1 VIAAA
6 FALSV
11 VVLFLTAIVR
21 AAGATLVRTPR
32 ADALHD
38 AGEGDARAEVVA
50 DLLEDR
56 LRIQPALG
64 TVVTTLLILAVIPAS
79 WALTRLL
86 SGWQLAAAFVAMTV
100 LLVLL
105 SDLIPRTIGRSRPRS
120 FAYRFSRLLAIA
132 IRVGDA
138 ANDLV
143 SDEDDDKDDADNED
157 EDREE
162 RELISSIIEF
172 GDTIVREVM
181 VPRTD
186 MVTLPAAAST
196 DDAVDLV
203 LEAGRSRI
211 PLTGDNI
218 DDIVGLLYARDL
230 LTLYDQAAPPRP
242 ARDLAHEAYF
252 VPETKAIS
260 GLLREMQA
268 KQKHLAIVV
277 DEFGGTAGVVTIEDL
292 IEEIVGE
299 IVDEYD
305 DEEPM
310 VVPLESGDYLVDA
323 RLDVDDLANTLN
335 LRFPDE
341 EWDTVGGLV
350 LGLAGRVPDVGESF
364 EYNDVMLIA
373 EDVQGRRIARV
384 RVTRR

>member
-6 FALSV
+6 FALSA
-11 VVLFLTAIVR
+11 VVLFLTATVR

-38 AGEGDARAEVVA
+38 AGEGNARAGVVA

-79 WALTRLL
+79 WALSRLL
-86 SGWQLAAAFVAMTV
+86 SGWQLALAFAVMTV

-143 SDEDDDKDDADNED
+143 SDEED
-157 EDREE
+157 EADEDDEDDRDE
-162 RELISSIIEF
+162 RKLISSIIEF

-186 MVTLPAAAST
+186 MVTLPASAST

-211 PLTGDNI
+211 PITGENI

-230 LTLYDQAAPPRP
+230 LSLYDQAAPSRP

-260 GLLREMQA
+260 QLLREMQS

-305 DEEPM
+305 EEEPM

-323 RLDVDDLANTLN
+323 RLDVDDLAETLDV
-335 LRFPDE
+335 RFPE
-341 EWDTVGGLV
+341 AEWDTVGGLV

-364 EYNDVMLIA
+364 EYNDVTLIA

>member
-1 VIAAA
+1 MIAAA
-6 FALSV
+6 FAFSA

-38 AGEGDARAEVVA
+38 AGEGDARAGVVA

-79 WALTRLL
+79 WALSRLL
-86 SGWQLAAAFVAMTV
+86 SGWQLAIAFAAMTV

-143 SDEDDDKDDADNED
+143 SDEDDEDEDEDED

-260 GLLREMQA
+260 ELLREMQA

-323 RLDVDDLANTLN
+323 RLDVDDLASALD
-335 LRFPDE
+335 LRFPEE

>member
-1 VIAAA
+1 MIAAA
-6 FALSV
+6 FAFSAI
-11 VVLFLTAIVR
+11 VLLLTAIVR
-21 AAGATLVRTPR
+21 AAGATLVRTSR

-38 AGEGDARAEVVA
+38 AGEGDTRARAVA

-86 SGWQLAAAFVAMTV
+86 SGWQLALAFAAMTV

-120 FAYRFSRLLAIA
+120 SAYRFSRLLAIA

-143 SDEDDDKDDADNED
+143 SDEDDDEDDEDDD

-211 PLTGDNI
+211 PLTGENI
-218 DDIVGLLYARDL
+218 DNVVGLLYARDL
-230 LTLYDQAAPPRP
+230 LTLYDQAASPRP

-260 GLLREMQA
+260 ELLREMQA

-305 DEEPM
+305 DEEPL

-323 RLDVDDLANTLN
+323 RLDVDELANTLDI
-335 LRFPDE
+335 RFPEE

-364 EYNDVMLIA
+364 EYNDVILTA
-373 EDVQGRRIARV
+373 EVVQGRRVARV
-384 RVTRR
+384 RVARR

>member
-1 VIAAA
+1 MIAVA
-6 FALSV
+6 FAFSAALI
-11 VVLFLTAIVR
+11 LLTAIVR
-21 AAGATLVRTPR
+21 GAGATLVRTPR

-38 AGEGDARAEVVA
+38 AGEGDHRAQIVA

-56 LRIQPALG
+56 PRIQPALG
-64 TVVTTLLILAVIPAS
+64 TVVTTLLILAVIPAT
-79 WALTRLL
+79 WALARLL
-86 SGWQLAAAFVAMTV
+86 SGWHLAVVYAVATA
-100 LLVLL
+100 LIVLL
-105 SDLIPRTIGRSRPRS
+105 SDLVPRTIGRSRPRS

-132 IRVGDA
+132 IHLGEA

-143 SDEDDDKDDADNED
+143 SDDEDDEEEEED
-157 EDREE
+157 HDE

-186 MVTLPAAAST
+186 MVTLPATAST

-211 PLTGDNI
+211 PLTGENI

-242 ARDLAHEAYF
+242 AKDLAHDAYF

-260 GLLREMQA
+260 ELLREMQA

-305 DEEPM
+305 EEETM
-310 VVPLESGDYLVDA
+310 VVPLGEKAYLVDA
-323 RLDVDDLANTLN
+323 RLDVDDLADTLDV
-335 LRFPDE
+335 RFPEE

-364 EYNDVMLIA
+364 EYGDVVLTA
-373 EDVQGRRIARV
+373 EEVQGRRVSRV
-384 RVTRR
+384 RVARR

>member
-1 VIAAA
+1 MIAAA
-6 FALSV
+6 FAFST
-11 VVLFLTAIVR
+11 VVLVVTAIVR

-38 AGEGDARAEVVA
+38 AGEGDTRAGVVA

-56 LRIQPALG
+56 PRIQPALG

-79 WALTRLL
+79 WARARLL
-86 SGWQLAAAFVAMTV
+86 SGWQLAVAFAAMTV
-100 LLVLL
+100 LIVLL

-132 IRVGDA
+132 VRVGDA

-143 SDEDDDKDDADNED
+143 SDEDDEDDD
-157 EDREE
+157 EDDDEYREE

-186 MVTLPAAAST
+186 MVTLSATAST

-211 PLTGDNI
+211 PLTGENI

-260 GLLREMQA
+260 ELLREMQA

-310 VVPLESGDYLVDA
+310 VVPLESGEYLVDA
-323 RLDVDDLANTLN
+323 RLDVDDLASTLDI
-335 LRFPDE
+335 RFPDE

-364 EYNDVMLIA
+364 EYNDVMLTA
-373 EDVQGRRIARV
+373 EEVQGRRVARV
-384 RVTRR
+384 RVARR

>member
-1 VIAAA
+1 MIAAA
-6 FALSV
+6 FAFSV
-11 VVLFLTAIVR
+11 LVLLLIAIVR
-21 AAGATLVRTPR
+21 AAGASLVRTPR

-38 AGEGDARAEVVA
+38 AGEGDARARVVA

-79 WALTRLL
+79 WALSRLL
-86 SGWQLAAAFVAMTV
+86 SGWQLALAFAVMTV

-120 FAYRFSRLLAIA
+120 FAYRFSRLLAVA

-143 SDEDDDKDDADNED
+143 SDEDDEDDAED
-157 EDREE
+157 KEDRDE

-186 MVTLPAAAST
+186 MVTLSAAAST

-211 PLTGDNI
+211 PITGENI

-230 LTLYDQAAPPRP
+230 LSLYDQAAPPRP

-260 GLLREMQA
+260 ELLREMQA

-323 RLDVDDLANTLN
+323 RLDVDELASTLDV
-335 LRFPDE
+335 RFPEE

-364 EYNDVMLIA
+364 EYHDVMLIA

>member
-1 VIAAA
+1 
-6 FALSV
+6 
-11 VVLFLTAIVR
+11 
-21 AAGATLVRTPR
+21 
-32 ADALHD
+32 
-38 AGEGDARAEVVA
+38 
-50 DLLEDR
+50 
-56 LRIQPALG
+56 
-64 TVVTTLLILAVIPAS
+64 
-79 WALTRLL
+79 
-86 SGWQLAAAFVAMTV
+86 
-100 LLVLL
+100 
-105 SDLIPRTIGRSRPRS
+105 
-120 FAYRFSRLLAIA
+120 
-132 IRVGDA
+132 
-138 ANDLV
+138 
-143 SDEDDDKDDADNED
+143 
-157 EDREE
+157 
-162 RELISSIIEF
+162 
-172 GDTIVREVM
+172 
-181 VPRTD
+181 
-186 MVTLPAAAST
+186 
-196 DDAVDLV
+196 
-203 LEAGRSRI
+203 
-211 PLTGDNI
+211 
-218 DDIVGLLYARDL
+218 LLYARDL

-260 GLLREMQA
+260 ELLREMQA

-323 RLDVDDLANTLN
+323 RLDVDDLASTLD
-335 LRFPDE
+335 LRFPEE

>member
-6 FALSV
+6 FAFSA

-38 AGEGDARAEVVA
+38 AGEGNAGARVVA

-79 WALTRLL
+79 WALSRLL
-86 SGWQLAAAFVAMTV
+86 SGWQLALAFAVMTV

-120 FAYRFSRLLAIA
+120 FAYRFSRLLAVA

-143 SDEDDDKDDADNED
+143 SDEED
-157 EDREE
+157 EADEDEEDDRDE
-162 RELISSIIEF
+162 RKLISSIIEF

-186 MVTLPAAAST
+186 MVTLPATAST

-211 PLTGDNI
+211 PITGENT

-230 LTLYDQAAPPRP
+230 LSLYDQAAPSRP

-260 GLLREMQA
+260 ELLREMQA

-299 IVDEYD
+299 IFDEYD
-305 DEEPM
+305 EEEPM

-323 RLDVDDLANTLN
+323 RLDVDDLAETLDV
-335 LRFPDE
+335 RFPE
-341 EWDTVGGLV
+341 AEWDTVGGLV

-364 EYNDVMLIA
+364 EYNDVTLIA

>member
-1 VIAAA
+1 MITAA
-6 FALSV
+6 FVFAGVL
-11 VVLFLTAIVR
+11 LFLTAILR

-32 ADALHD
+32 ADALSD
-38 AGEGDARAEVVA
+38 AADGSERAQMVA
-50 DLLEDR
+50 DLLEER
-56 LRIQPALG
+56 HRIQPALG

-79 WALTRLL
+79 WAMERLL
-86 SGWQLAAAFVAMTV
+86 SGWQLALAFVAMT
-100 LLVLL
+100 LIIVLL

-120 FAYRFSRLLAIA
+120 FAYRFVRVLAVA

-138 ANDLV
+138 ANDFV
-143 SDEDDDKDDADNED
+143 SDDEDDDDED
-157 EDREE
+157 EDEDDREE
-162 RELISSIIEF
+162 RELISSVIEF

-186 MVTLPAAAST
+186 MITLPADAST

-211 PLTGDNI
+211 PLTGENI
-218 DDIVGLLYARDL
+218 DDIAGLLYARDL
-230 LTLYDQAAPPRP
+230 LTLYDEASPSRP

-252 VPETKAIS
+252 VPETKPIS
-260 GLLREMQA
+260 ELLREMQA

-277 DEFGGTAGVVTIEDL
+277 DEFGGTAGLVSIEDL
-292 IEEIVGE
+292 LEEIVGE

-305 DEEPM
+305 EEEPM
-310 VVPLESGDYLVDA
+310 LVPMESGEFLVDA
-323 RLDVDDLANTLN
+323 RLDVDDLADTLGVE
-335 LRFPDE
+335 FPDE

-350 LGLAGRVPDVGESF
+350 LGLAGRVPAIGESF
-364 EYNDVMLIA
+364 EYGDVIVTA
-373 EDVQGRRIARV
+373 EDVQGRRVARV

>member
-1 VIAAA
+1 MIAVA
-6 FALSV
+6 FAFSAALI
-11 VVLFLTAIVR
+11 LLTAIVR
-21 AAGATLVRTPR
+21 GAGATLVRTPR

-38 AGEGDARAEVVA
+38 AGEGDHRAQIVA

-56 LRIQPALG
+56 PRIQPALG
-64 TVVTTLLILAVIPAS
+64 TVVTTLLILAVIPAT
-79 WALTRLL
+79 WALARLL
-86 SGWQLAAAFVAMTV
+86 SGWHLAVVYAVATA
-100 LLVLL
+100 LIVLL
-105 SDLIPRTIGRSRPRS
+105 SDLVPRTIGRSRPRS

-132 IRVGDA
+132 IHLGEA

-143 SDEDDDKDDADNED
+143 SDDED
-157 EDREE
+157 EEEEEEEEGHDE

-186 MVTLPAAAST
+186 MVTLPATAST

-211 PLTGDNI
+211 PLTGENI

-242 ARDLAHEAYF
+242 AKDLAHDAYF

-260 GLLREMQA
+260 ELLREMQA
-268 KQKHLAIVV
+268 KQQHMAIVV

-305 DEEPM
+305 EEETM
-310 VVPLESGDYLVDA
+310 VVPLGEKAYLVDA
-323 RLDVDDLANTLN
+323 RLDVDDLADTLDV
-335 LRFPDE
+335 RFPEE

-364 EYNDVMLIA
+364 EYGDVVLTA
-373 EDVQGRRIARV
+373 EEVQGRRVSRV
-384 RVTRR
+384 RVARR

>member
-1 VIAAA
+1 MIAAA
-6 FALSV
+6 FAFSAI
-11 VVLFLTAIVR
+11 VLFLTAIVR
-21 AAGATLVRTPR
+21 AAGATLVRTSR

-38 AGEGDARAEVVA
+38 AGEGDPRARVVA

-79 WALTRLL
+79 WALSRLL
-86 SGWQLAAAFVAMTV
+86 SGWQLALAFAAMTV

-143 SDEDDDKDDADNED
+143 SDEDDDEDEDED

-211 PLTGDNI
+211 PLTGENI
-218 DDIVGLLYARDL
+218 DDVVGLLYARDL

-260 GLLREMQA
+260 ELLREMQA

-310 VVPLESGDYLVDA
+310 LVPLESGDYLVDA
-323 RLDVDDLANTLN
+323 RLDVDELANTLDI
-335 LRFPDE
+335 RFPEE

-364 EYNDVMLIA
+364 EYNDVMLTA
-373 EDVQGRRIARV
+373 EEVQGRRVARV
-384 RVTRR
+384 RVARR

>member
-1 VIAAA
+1 MIAAA
-6 FALSV
+6 FAFSA

-38 AGEGDARAEVVA
+38 AGEGDARAGVVA

-79 WALTRLL
+79 WALSRLL
-86 SGWQLAAAFVAMTV
+86 SGWQLAIAFAAMTV

-143 SDEDDDKDDADNED
+143 SDEDDDEDDDDED

-218 DDIVGLLYARDL
+218 DDVVGLLYARDL

-260 GLLREMQA
+260 ELLREMQA

-323 RLDVDDLANTLN
+323 RLDVDDLASTLD
-335 LRFPDE
+335 LRFPEE

>member
-1 VIAAA
+1 MIAAA
-6 FALSV
+6 FGFSI
-11 VVLFLTAIVR
+11 VVLFVTALLR
-21 AAGATLVRTPR
+21 ASGATLVRTPR
-32 ADALHD
+32 ADALCD
-38 AGEGDARAEVVA
+38 AGEGEAGAAVVA

-79 WALTRLL
+79 WALSRLL
-86 SGWQLAAAFVAMTV
+86 SGWQLAAAYGAMTI
-100 LLVLL
+100 LIVLL
-105 SDLIPRTIGRSRPRS
+105 SDLIPRTIGRSRPHS

-132 IRVGDA
+132 VHIGDA

-143 SDEDDDKDDADNED
+143 SDEDDDED
-157 EDREE
+157 EAEDDEDHDE

-186 MVTLPAAAST
+186 MVTLPATAST

-203 LEAGRSRI
+203 LEAGKSRI
-211 PLTGDNI
+211 PLTGENV

-230 LTLYDQAAPPRP
+230 LTLYDEAAPPRP
-242 ARDLAHEAYF
+242 ARELAHEAYF

-305 DEEPM
+305 DEAPM
-310 VVPLESGDYLVDA
+310 VVHLESGEFLVDA
-323 RLDVDDLANTLN
+323 RLDVDDLASVLDIQ
-335 LRFPDE
+335 FPE
-341 EWDTVGGLV
+341 EGWDTVGGLV

-364 EYNDVMLIA
+364 EYNDVILVA
-373 EDVQGRRIARV
+373 EEVQGRRVARV
-384 RVTRR
+384 RVARR

>member
-1 VIAAA
+1 MIAAA
-6 FALSV
+6 FAFSA
-11 VVLFLTAIVR
+11 VVLVLTAIVR

-38 AGEGDARAEVVA
+38 AGEGDARAGVVA

-79 WALTRLL
+79 WALSRLL
-86 SGWQLAAAFVAMTV
+86 SGWQLAVAFAAMTV
-100 LLVLL
+100 LIVLL

-143 SDEDDDKDDADNED
+143 SDEDDDEDDEDDD

-211 PLTGDNI
+211 PLTGENI

-260 GLLREMQA
+260 ELLREMQA

-310 VVPLESGDYLVDA
+310 VVPLESGELP
-323 RLDVDDLANTLN
+323 R
-335 LRFPDE
+335 
-341 EWDTVGGLV
+341 
-350 LGLAGRVPDVGESF
+350 
-364 EYNDVMLIA
+364 
-373 EDVQGRRIARV
+373 
-384 RVTRR
+384 